1 MLFFFSDV
9 PTQVY
14 LYMYVYPIVQVE
26 HGVGLTA

>member
-14 LYMYVYPIVQVE
+14 LYVYPIVQVE